1 MGERHD
7 GKSPGLTSSAAS
19 AGESACVES
28 WSRMT
33 SRSAYIARVNRVVDH
48 IDGHLDADL
57 DLRIRR
63 WPSR

>member
-1 MGERHD
+1 
-7 GKSPGLTSSAAS
+7 
-19 AGESACVES
+19 
-28 WSRMT
+28 MT